1 MNRVELIGRLT
12 RDVDFRET
20 ESVKLARFA
29 IAIDRGKD
37 KDGKDRGADFPPVV
51 CFGSLANVAS
61 KYLHKGSNVG
71 VEGHIQT
78 GSYEKDGQKV
88 YTVEIIADK
97 LEFLD
102 PKESGS
108 APAPSAAAP
117 ASASASPAGTSRYD
131 DDDIPF

>member
-37 KDGKDRGADFPPVV
+37 KDGKDRGADFPPIV

-102 PKESGS
+102 PKESGF

-117 ASASASPAGTSRYD
+117 ASASPAGTSRYD